1 MTIHPQCLCIRYT
14 LCIHIA
20 STHRGLACE
29 ATGQLHGGSSFTR
42 FLPSVKSG
50 SATISIFRA
59 LLNNDHRDMSYA
71 AILKPSDLVLGSPQL
86 SYQVRKWRRGRNKEY
101 IPSFP
106 FLTRVLSSLLSCK
119 QSFTSV
125 FHVLNNLPPGKYT
138 TCWEAIPDVWT
149 NLETTLQ
156 EQQGFELGNAF
167 PTVQKWWSSFKPL
180 KLTIE
185 NKKREHVLTLWHSSG
200 TVHKRHCWFLRFKYR
215 FVLKAQE
222 DQVTYSTAVGLHMHA
237 HAQTLL

>member
-1 MTIHPQCLCIRYT
+1 
-14 LCIHIA
+14 
-20 STHRGLACE
+20 
-29 ATGQLHGGSSFTR
+29 
-42 FLPSVKSG
+42 
-50 SATISIFRA
+50 
-59 LLNNDHRDMSYA
+59 MSYA

-185 NKKREHVLTLWHSSG
+185 NKK
-200 TVHKRHCWFLRFKYR
+200 KRARFNPVTQ
-215 FVLKAQE
+215 FWNCAQE
-222 DQVTYSTAVGLHMHA
+222 TLLISQIQIQICFKGSGRPSHLFHSCRFA
-237 HAQTLL
+237 HACTRTDFALVLLGTERESRETTQKEQATKGFDLATPSELPYIPSSYHLPTSL